1 MLIHQDDFSALQQCN
16 SKEQYETVRRKYV
29 SVNSSVLVSGVTR
42 VLTGSVGQISGEMWR
57 ESRDPEPP
65 CDWLQ
70 L

>member
-1 MLIHQDDFSALQQCN
+1 MTVARYNNATL
-16 SKEQYETVRRKYV
+16 YETVRRKYV

>member
-1 MLIHQDDFSALQQCN
+1 MLVHQEDYSALQPCGFLY
-16 SKEQYETVRRKYV
+16 KTVRRKYV
-29 SVNSSVLVSGVTR
+29 SVNSSVVSGVTR
-42 VLTGSVGQISGEMWR
+42 VLTGSVGRISGEMWR